1 MVTDT
6 RAVVNKL
13 VAAVNAHD
21 LGALFD
27 CFAADFVNET
37 PAHPS
42 RSFTGAVQVQRNWA
56 AIFGGVPDLRA
67 EVVAD
72 AVDGATAWT
81 EWRMDGHRRDGVEF
95 HMRGVIVFI
104 VTDDVI
110 SAARFYLEPL
120 DSSDAEVS
128 SAVARSV
135 GACDAESP
143 S

>member
-1 MVTDT
+1 
-6 RAVVNKL
+6 
-13 VAAVNAHD
+13 
-21 LGALFD
+21 
-27 CFAADFVNET
+27 
-37 PAHPS
+37 
-42 RSFTGAVQVQRNWA
+42 VQVQRNWA

-72 AVDGATAWT
+72 AVDGATVWT
-81 EWRMDGHRRDGVEF
+81 EWRMDGDRRDGVEF

-110 SAARFYLEPL
+110 SATRFYLEPL
-120 DSSDAEVS
+120 ASSDAEVR

-135 GACDAESP
+135 GARDAELP